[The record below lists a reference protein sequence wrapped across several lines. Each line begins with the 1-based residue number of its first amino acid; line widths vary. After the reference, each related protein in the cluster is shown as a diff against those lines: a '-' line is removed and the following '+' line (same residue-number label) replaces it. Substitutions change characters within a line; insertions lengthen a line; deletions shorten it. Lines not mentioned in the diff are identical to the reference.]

1 MLYPFYPLLG
11 RKVPAG
17 RHWFR
22 LVHHWVPSSR
32 PLALR
37 IYTVMYISV
46 TQCIFEE
53 GVDQKKSL
61 AEYCPPKYLIYGVSE
76 INLAFI
82 MWVCAKLLQS
92 CPSLYN
98 PMDCSPPGSSV
109 QEILP
114 GKNTGVGCHFLLQG
128 ISWPRNRTHMPASP
142 ALAGGFF
149 TTAPPGKLSL
159 NVILYFVDLRLVVIS
174 WASLMAQQYRICL
187 QMQEM
192 QETQV
197 WSLGW

>member
-109 QEILP
+109 QEILQARILEWVAISFFRGFPDP
-114 GKNTGVGCHFLLQG
+114 GIET
-128 ISWPRNRTHMPASP
+128 
-142 ALAGGFF
+142 
-149 TTAPPGKLSL
+149 
-159 NVILYFVDLRLVVIS
+159 
-174 WASLMAQQYRICL
+174 ICL
-187 QMQEM
+187 HLLHW
-192 QETQV
+192 QV
-197 WSLGW
+197 DFSPQHHLGSCL